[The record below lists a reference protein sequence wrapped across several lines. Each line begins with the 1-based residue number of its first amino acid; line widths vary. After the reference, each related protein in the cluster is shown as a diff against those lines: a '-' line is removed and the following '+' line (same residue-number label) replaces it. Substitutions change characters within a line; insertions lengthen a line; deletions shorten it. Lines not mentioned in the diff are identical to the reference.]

1 MHSHNSHNQFHPHSS
16 IEESWKK
23 KMTELLIDKGNKN
36 EIEQIEPVACI
47 FQVPESLRQKDH
59 EAYTPQL
66 VALGPYRHL
75 DHNLHQMQNYK
86 IDSGKKFRHKFQH
99 SELTKKLT
107 QELTEELKSKGKDI
121 HESYRG
127 VQFIKYDQQALMMI
141 IDGLFLLAILDE
153 FVDSNEIAGCATY
166 LRVISSSGKMLP
178 MDAILRDVLML
189 ENQIPWFVLK
199 EILSK
204 ICPKSEE
211 YSSGQISPESG
222 ENSQALNFLES
233 EENLLDLIRHDPEQ
247 YSRVLFIKFCQKL
260 SPIKGKWPER
270 PHISLQYHHVLDLLY
285 QYITFNKESEETNTN
300 QSTEISAADWAVD
313 PEARNGPLDCSRF
326 SQLRN
331 NMSIFTYIGPIQIF
345 LLILKL
351 FLDILRVFGV
361 SVETM
366 FQEKQ
371 VLIPSVYELSK
382 ARIKIKPV
390 EGGTRYAKFDEKT
403 NTLYLPKITLN
414 STSFVV
420 FRNLAMYETMAKPE
434 SLHFRRYAE
443 LMGAIVDTAEDLRLL
458 RDFEVLEI
466 NKSYHVSDAEILEI
480 FNGMT
485 GTMRFKD
492 ATIDE
497 QIEKTNKCYNTYPLV
512 RMKRV
517 LRKYV
522 YSSWKFLAA
531 FATLLLI
538 LMMGLQTFCD
548 VYSCPTAFG
557 MKKSKERLKEY

>member
-1 MHSHNSHNQFHPHSS
+1 MLSHNSHNQIYAHSS

-23 KMTELLIDKGNKN
+23 KMTALLIDQSNEN
-36 EIEQIEPVACI
+36 EIGKIEPVACI
-47 FQVPESLRQKDH
+47 FRVPESLRQKDH

-86 IDSGKKFRHKFQH
+86 IDEGKNFRHKLRN
-99 SELTKKLT
+99 SELTEERTKKLT
-107 QELTEELKSKGKDI
+107 VELKHKGKDI

-127 VQFIKYDQQALMMI
+127 VQFIWYDQLALMMI

-153 FVDSNEIAGCATY
+153 FVHSNEIAGCPTY

-178 MDAILRDVLML
+178 KDAILRDVLML

-204 ICPKSEE
+204 TCSESEE
-211 YSSGQISPESG
+211 Y
-222 ENSQALNFLES
+222 
-233 EENLLDLIRHDPEQ
+233 LLDLF
-247 YSRVLFIKFCQKL
+247 LKFCQKI
-260 SPIKGKWPER
+260 SPIKGEWPEC
-270 PHISLQYHHVLDLLY
+270 PHKSLQHHHVLDLLY
-285 QYITFNKESEETNTN
+285 QYITFKKESKETKTN
-300 QSTEISAADWAVD
+300 QSTKTPAADSAGD

-331 NMSIFTYIGPIQIF
+331 NMSIFTNIGPIQIF

-382 ARIKIKPV
+382 ARIKIKPG
-390 EGGTRYAKFDEKT
+390 EGGTRYVKFDGKT
-403 NTLYLPKITLN
+403 KTLYLPKITLN
-414 STSFVV
+414 STSLVV
-420 FRNLAMYETMAKPE
+420 FRNLVMYETMAKPE
-434 SLHFRRYAE
+434 FLHFRRYAE
-443 LMGAIVDTAEDLRLL
+443 LMGAIVDTVEDLRLL
-458 RDFEVLEI
+458 KKFNVLKIDE
-466 NKSYHVSDAEILEI
+466 KYQMSDAEILEI

-485 GTMRFKD
+485 GTMRSKD
-492 ATIDE
+492 ATIDD
-497 QIEKTNKCYNTYPLV
+497 QIEETNKCYNTYPVV

-517 LRKYV
+517 LKKYV

-557 MKKSKERLKEY
+557 MAKKA